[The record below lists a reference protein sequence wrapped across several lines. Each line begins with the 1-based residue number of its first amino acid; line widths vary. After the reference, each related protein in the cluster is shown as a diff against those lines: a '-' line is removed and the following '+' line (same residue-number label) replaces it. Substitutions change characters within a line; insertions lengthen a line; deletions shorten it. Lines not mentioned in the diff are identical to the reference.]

1 MAFNWQTRD
10 YRSTHFWTTVPHVR
24 LDDSGALVEV
34 DNLCPTE
41 EALLQLTD
49 VERVLELFGDDVLLH
64 AAAAGTGA
72 GRGVPAADGKKDADA
87 PDAGAMGARKNWKMD
102 DPALCSYALATTQRI
117 IQLAADFAHSHGK
130 QILFVLSY
138 SSPTVARAI
147 ETGATS

>member
-1 MAFNWQTRD
+1 M
-10 YRSTHFWTTVPHVR
+10 R

-64 AAAAGTGA
+64 AAAAGSGA

-87 PDAGAMGARKNWKMD
+87 PDAGAMGARKNCKVHNQLTGDQGSVVVWST
-102 DPALCSYALATTQRI
+102 ASLLCL
-117 IQLAADFAHSHGK
+117 LG
-130 QILFVLSY
+130 
-138 SSPTVARAI
+138 SSLLV
-147 ETGATS
+147 